1 MKSSSKLMP
10 EENVFE
16 TGEQWEVE
24 LPGFGKMTV
33 RLQIFVCL
41 FVLLLRLCNLFLF
54 PHSTPFKSI
63 VWRICSGTICCSAL
77 VQTMSLLP
85 FDQNLSQL
93 YPNTFHKTNLFQIYT
108 E

>member
-33 RLQIFVCL
+33 RLHIFVCL
-41 FVLLLRLCNLFLF
+41 FVFFFFPPCFFFL
-54 PHSTPFKSI
+54 S
-63 VWRICSGTICCSAL
+63 SG
-77 VQTMSLLP
+77 
-85 FDQNLSQL
+85 F
-93 YPNTFHKTNLFQIYT
+93 
-108 E
+108 

>member
-33 RLQIFVCL
+33 RLHIFVCL
-41 FVLLLRLCNLFLF
+41 FVSFFFFLF
-54 PHSTPFKSI
+54 QVAFE
-63 VWRICSGTICCSAL
+63 RI
-77 VQTMSLLP
+77 
-85 FDQNLSQL
+85 
-93 YPNTFHKTNLFQIYT
+93 
-108 E
+108 